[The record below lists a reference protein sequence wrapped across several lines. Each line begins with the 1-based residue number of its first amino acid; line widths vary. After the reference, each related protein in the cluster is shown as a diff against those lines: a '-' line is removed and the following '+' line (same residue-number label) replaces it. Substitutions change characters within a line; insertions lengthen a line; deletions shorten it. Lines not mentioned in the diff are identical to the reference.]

1 MNPGRYI
8 GEWIQA
14 DLQKKLVFLGGP
26 RQVGKTTLAKQIL
39 AARGLSEESAYR
51 NWDVL
56 SDRKELLQERLP
68 IQPNLLV
75 LDEVHKFARWRS
87 LVKGFFDKYSPKR
100 TLLVTGSARL
110 DHFRKGGDSLQG
122 RYHYFRLHPLTVPE
136 LLTFYPEK
144 FDLERLIHFGGF
156 PEPYFSGSDRDW
168 RRWQLE
174 RQARIIHE
182 DLRDLERVQEIS
194 KVELLMD
201 ALPSRVGSPLSLKS
215 LQEDLMVAH
224 ATVARWLEI
233 LENLYVCFRISP
245 YGSPKIRAVK
255 KEQKLYLWDW
265 SNIEDAGA
273 RFENFVASHLLKYC
287 HFIQDTEG
295 HKMELRYIRDTDKR
309 EVNFVVIKNKKP
321 LFAVEAKVSEKA
333 LSPHVKYFSERTPIP
348 KFYQTHLGAAVFGDP
363 ERGGRMLPFELLCKE
378 LGLV

>member
-1 MNPGRYI
+1 MNPGRYV

-174 RQARIIHE
+174 REARIIHE

-224 ATVARWLEI
+224 ATVERWLEI

-309 EVNFVVIKNKKP
+309 EVDFVVIKNKKP
-321 LFAVEAKVSEKA
+321 LFAVEAKVSEKV

-348 KFYQTHLGAAVFGDP
+348 KFYQTHLGASAFGDP

>member
-75 LDEVHKFARWRS
+75 LNEVHKFARWRS

-144 FDLERLIHFGGF
+144 FDIERLIHFGGF

-309 EVNFVVIKNKKP
+309 EVDFVVIKNKKP